1 MVAANYFYGV
11 DKYLLNQKLFGVYS
25 QVILENSPLL
35 EGLSDGFLAPHA
47 RYAEL
52 SCSQVREVPE
62 LSVVSVSET
71 NHLFLA
77 EARKERQTFLFSH
90 LEYGRDA
97 LDKEYYRE
105 LQAHPEDA
113 PVLAKAANYYDDPV
127 KMTGMRFGWGKAQ
140 RHFFEN
146 WLKQAE
152 ENRLKKVCTQ

>member
-1 MVAANYFYGV
+1 M
-11 DKYLLNQKLFGVYS
+11 
-25 QVILENSPLL
+25 
-35 EGLSDGFLAPHA
+35 
-47 RYAEL
+47 
-52 SCSQVREVPE
+52 
-62 LSVVSVSET
+62 SET

-105 LQAHPEDA
+105 LQAHPEDES
-113 PVLAKAANYYDDPV
+113 VLAKAANYYDDPV